1 MTAQTSTTAS
11 GKRLVFVVE
20 DDEFM
25 RGLEV
30 KSLETAGFNISTASD
45 GKKALALLLKGPKP
59 DLIILDLLLPDMS
72 GFDVLAQ
79 IKQDPL
85 SSSIP
90 ILVLSNLG
98 QEEEI
103 DRAMKLGAA
112 SYLIKANC
120 TFSTIIAKVQEIVG

>member
-1 MTAQTSTTAS
+1 MDA
-11 GKRLVFVVE
+11 KRIVFVVE

-30 KSLETAGFNISTASD
+30 KSLETSGFKVNTAPD

-59 DLIILDLLLPDMS
+59 DLIVLDLLLPDMS

-90 ILVLSNLG
+90 VLVLSNLG
-98 QEEEI
+98 QAEEV
-103 DRAMKLGAA
+103 DRAMKLGAVG
-112 SYLIKANC
+112 YLIKANC
-120 TFSTIIAKVQEIVG
+120 TFATIIAKVHEIVG